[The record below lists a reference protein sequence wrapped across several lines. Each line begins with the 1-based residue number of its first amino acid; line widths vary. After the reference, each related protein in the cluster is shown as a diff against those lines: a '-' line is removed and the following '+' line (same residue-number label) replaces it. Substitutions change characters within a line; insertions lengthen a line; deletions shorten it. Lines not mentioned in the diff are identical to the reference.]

1 MTILTVSSVS
11 LSYGTDE
18 ILNDISFSVN
28 EGERLGVIGAN
39 GAGKT
44 TLFHIIT
51 GKIRPDR
58 GSVAFAR
65 GAQVRLLSQKPE
77 DDFGDKTVLDWAL
90 GSFSHLHEAELR
102 LTELAERLSEGRS
115 ADAERYAALEE
126 DFRRA
131 GGYEYK
137 AKTRT
142 MLERFGFSA
151 EDFGK
156 PAALLSGG
164 QKTRLALLSVLV
176 SDTDVILLD
185 EPTNHLDLETTEWL
199 EGFIRTSKKTF
210 LIVSHDRYFLDRVTT
225 KTLELEHTRAT
236 VFSGPYSVFKQKKQE
251 QRAAQMKHYLQQQ
264 KEIKRIEDFV
274 ENQRRW
280 NRERNIIAAESRL
293 KALERMEKLEK
304 PKDEVKAP
312 SFSFQTSAKQ
322 SSDVLSVRG
331 IGKSFGNTPLLTDIG
346 FELKRGRPAVH
357 RRRERLGQIHA
368 HQNPHLAAGARPG
381 AIRIRVQSNRRLLR
395 PGAAAHRR

>member
-176 SDTDVILLD
+176 SDTDVSCSMNR
-185 EPTNHLDLETTEWL
+185 PT
-199 EGFIRTSKKTF
+199 ISISK
-210 LIVSHDRYFLDRVTT
+210 RPN
-225 KTLELEHTRAT
+225 
-236 VFSGPYSVFKQKKQE
+236 G
-251 QRAAQMKHYLQQQ
+251 
-264 KEIKRIEDFV
+264 
-274 ENQRRW
+274 
-280 NRERNIIAAESRL
+280 L
-293 KALERMEKLEK
+293 KALSARRKRPFLSFHTTVISSTASP
-304 PKDEVKAP
+304 PKRWSWSIRAQRYSAVRTACSSKKNRSSAP
-312 SFSFQTSAKQ
+312 
-322 SSDVLSVRG
+322 
-331 IGKSFGNTPLLTDIG
+331 
-346 FELKRGRPAVH
+346 H
-357 RRRERLGQIHA
+357 R
-368 HQNPHLAAGARPG
+368 
-381 AIRIRVQSNRRLLR
+381 
-395 PGAAAHRR
+395 

>member
-156 PAALLSGG
+156 PAALLAF
-164 QKTRLALLSVLV
+164 R
-176 SDTDVILLD
+176 
-185 EPTNHLDLETTEWL
+185 
-199 EGFIRTSKKTF
+199 RTK
-210 LIVSHDRYFLDRVTT
+210 
-225 KTLELEHTRAT
+225 
-236 VFSGPYSVFKQKKQE
+236 
-251 QRAAQMKHYLQQQ
+251 
-264 KEIKRIEDFV
+264 
-274 ENQRRW
+274 
-280 NRERNIIAAESRL
+280 
-293 KALERMEKLEK
+293 
-304 PKDEVKAP
+304 
-312 SFSFQTSAKQ
+312 
-322 SSDVLSVRG
+322 
-331 IGKSFGNTPLLTDIG
+331 
-346 FELKRGRPAVH
+346 
-357 RRRERLGQIHA
+357 
-368 HQNPHLAAGARPG
+368 NPAGASVG
-381 AIRIRVQSNRRLLR
+381 ARFRHGCNPAR
-395 PGAAAHRR
+395 